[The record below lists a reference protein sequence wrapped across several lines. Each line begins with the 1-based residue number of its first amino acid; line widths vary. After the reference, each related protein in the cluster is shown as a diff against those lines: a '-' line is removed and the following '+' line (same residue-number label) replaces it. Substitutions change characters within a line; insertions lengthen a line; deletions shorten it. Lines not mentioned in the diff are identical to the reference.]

1 MILVILPLLAL
12 IAGFLNGI
20 GASGG
25 VLMMSGLIISGL
37 SPIEASALNKIC
49 ALFGSIGALKTFF
62 KDKSLLKT
70 IKPSSIIFSIIGA
83 IIGAISALIIN
94 NQFLGRL
101 FSILI
106 TGFFIFDLTKKFW
119 LKPTTSKVMHN
130 YNQDRIYSSSIS
142 FFSGIYNG
150 VFGPGTLTL
159 SMIPFQVIFG
169 LSVLESLRIATVLNT
184 TTNLTAA
191 IIFSKETIPAIS
203 TSFLILFIAMIAN
216 LIGQTLGSKFATKVN
231 NNLALAISYFS
242 IIGLI
247 LTLIIKY
254 WLN

>member
-62 KDKSLLKT
+62 NDKSLLKT

-83 IIGAISALIIN
+83 TSALIIN

-119 LKPTTSKVMHN
+119 LKPTTSKVTHN
-130 YNQDRIYSSSIS
+130 YNQDRIYYSSIS
-142 FFSGIYNG
+142 FFSGVYNG

-184 TTNLTAA
+184 ITNLTVA
-191 IIFSKETIPAIS
+191 IIFSKEIIPAIS
-203 TSFLILFIAMIAN
+203 APFLILFIAMIAN

-231 NNLALAISYFS
+231 NNLAIAISYFS